1 MVDEKQ
7 KLFPSITALD
17 RLRRKRLF
25 EQGDRVRV
33 VDGEETYIDTIRFCF
48 VQQIFVE
55 PHGRN
60 ENVEALVLTT
70 RSWCR
75 CDQATLISDE

>member
-1 MVDEKQ
+1 MANEKQ
-7 KLFPSITALD
+7 KLFNSITAID
-17 RLRRKRLF
+17 RLGRKRLF

-33 VDGEETYIDTIRFCF
+33 IDGEETYTDTIRACF

-60 ENVEALVLTT
+60 EDVEALVLTT